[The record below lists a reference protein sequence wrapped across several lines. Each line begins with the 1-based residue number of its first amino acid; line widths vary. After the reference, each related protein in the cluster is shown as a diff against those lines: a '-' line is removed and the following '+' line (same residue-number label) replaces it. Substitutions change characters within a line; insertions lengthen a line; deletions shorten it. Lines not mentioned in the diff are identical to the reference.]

1 MTAEQSIARGY
12 PPEAHRVIA
21 VDFDGT
27 LFPFGYIASE
37 PDPLPGAA
45 EAMRRLK
52 DHGYRLVIFT
62 SRLSLRWLASAGY
75 SEAEMRESVE
85 RQLRRHEIP
94 FDEITGEKLPA
105 EAYIDD
111 RAIRFRDGE
120 WAAIADW
127 IIFSRG
133 DCE

>member
-1 MTAEQSIARGY
+1 MTVEQTIARGY
-12 PPEAHRVIA
+12 PPEAYRVLA

-37 PDPLPGAA
+37 PDPLPGAV
-45 EAMRRLK
+45 EAMQRLK

-62 SRLSLRWLASAGY
+62 SRLSPRWLAAAGY
-75 SEAEMRESVE
+75 QEAEMREAVE
-85 RQLRRHEIP
+85 RQLRAHGIP
-94 FDEITGEKLPA
+94 FDEITGEKLAA

-111 RAIRFRDGE
+111 RAIRFRDGD
-120 WAAIADW
+120 WPAITDW
-127 IIFSRG
+127 ILFSRG